1 MNKQIVLGSVKRF
14 KMYYPV
20 LTGIAGLFIL
30 GQIMSPGFASVS
42 NINTILA
49 LASIL
54 AMAAIGQSLVIF
66 AGEFGI
72 DLSLGA
78 IMSTGVL
85 ITSIVTGGEND
96 KIWLAVLATIGIG
109 MAYGFINGV
118 GVQMIKI
125 PPLAMT
131 LVMATVI
138 NGIALAFTNGH
149 PPTKV
154 PKALKMIGRPL
165 IGNVRT
171 ITVIV
176 FVVLILTQLFLTCS
190 RYGRTLFLV
199 GSNRKAARL
208 SGIRVNAVVISAYT
222 LAGIYACVSGV
233 LLVGWVGNGQM
244 GMGNSY
250 TMMSVAASVIGG
262 AKLSGGHGTV
272 VGTSLGAI
280 VIILMS
286 NLLIAAGLSA
296 GVRTFFEGIILIL
309 ILLANNRAPKLRA

>member
-1 MNKQIVLGSVKRF
+1 MRSRLAVGKKYLHMYGPVLAGIVGLFVMGQIV
-14 KMYYPV
+14 
-20 LTGIAGLFIL
+20 
-30 GQIMSPGFASVS
+30 SPGFASAN

-54 AMAAIGQSLVIF
+54 AVVAIGQSFVIF

-85 ITSIVTGGEND
+85 LTSIITEGNNG
-96 KIWLAVLATIGIG
+96 KIWLAVLATVAVG
-109 MAYGFINGV
+109 MVYGFINGV
-118 GVQMIKI
+118 GVQLVKI

-154 PKALKMIGRPL
+154 PKMLKMIGRPL
-165 IGNVRT
+165 IGNIRT

-176 FVVLILTQLFLTCS
+176 GLILILTQVFLTYS
-190 RYGRTLFLV
+190 RYGRTLYLV
-199 GSNRKAARL
+199 GSNRKASML
-208 SGIRVNAVVISAYT
+208 SGIHVNIVVLSAYT

-233 LLVGWVGNGQM
+233 LLIGWVGNGQM
-244 GMGNSY
+244 GMGEPY

-272 VGTSLGAI
+272 IGTGLGAI
-280 VIILMS
+280 VIVLMS

-296 GVRTFFEGIILIL
+296 GVRTFFEGMILIL
-309 ILLANNRAPKLRA
+309 ILLVNNRAPKLRS

>member
-1 MNKQIVLGSVKRF
+1 MNRQWTLVAAKHYG
-14 KMYYPV
+14 PV
-20 LTGIAGLFIL
+20 LLGIVGLFGL
-30 GQIMSPGFASVS
+30 GQLMSPGFASLG
-42 NINTILA
+42 NINTVLA

-54 AMAAIGQSLVIF
+54 AMASIGQSLVIF
-66 AGEFGI
+66 AGEYGI

-85 ITSIVTGGEND
+85 VTSILTDGNNGR
-96 KIWLAVLATIGIG
+96 IWLAVIAAIGIG
-109 MAYGFINGV
+109 LLYGTVNGI
-118 GVQMIKI
+118 GVQLVRI

-138 NGIALAFTNGH
+138 NGIALAVTNGH

-165 IGNVRT
+165 IGNLRT

-176 FVVLILTQLFLTCS
+176 ILVLVLTQIFLTFS

-199 GSNRKAARL
+199 GSNRKASAL
-208 SGIRVNAVVISAYT
+208 SGIRVNAVVISAYA
-222 LAGIYACVSGV
+222 LAGMHACVSGV

-244 GMGNSY
+244 GMGESY

-262 AKLSGGHGTV
+262 AKLSGGHGTL
-272 VGTSLGAI
+272 VGSGLGAV

-296 GVRTFFEGIILIL
+296 GVRTFFEGMILIL
-309 ILLANNRAPKLRA
+309 ILLANNRAAKLRA

>member
-1 MNKQIVLGSVKRF
+1 MNKQMGLRKSKLFQAYAPILI
-14 KMYYPV
+14 
-20 LTGIAGLFIL
+20 GIAGLFIL
-30 GQIMSPGFASVS
+30 GQIMSPGFASVG

-54 AMAAIGQSLVIF
+54 AMVAIGQSLVIF

-78 IMSTGVL
+78 TMSTGVL

-96 KIWLAVLATIGIG
+96 KIWLAVLATIAVG
-109 MAYGFINGV
+109 MVYGVINGV
-118 GVQMIKI
+118 GIQLVKI

-131 LVMATVI
+131 LVMSTVI

-165 IGNVRT
+165 IGNVRA

-176 FVVLILTQLFLTCS
+176 LTVLILTQLFLTYS

-199 GSNRKAARL
+199 GSNRKAAKL
-208 SGIRVNAVVISAYT
+208 SGIRVNTIVISAYT
-222 LAGIYACVSGV
+222 LSGIYACVSGV

-244 GMGNSY
+244 GMGNAY

-262 AKLSGGHGTV
+262 AKLSGGYGTV
-272 VGTSLGAI
+272 IGTSLGSI
-280 VIILMS
+280 IIILMS
-286 NLLIAAGLSA
+286 KLLIAAGLSA
-296 GVRTFFEGIILIL
+296 GVRTFFEGMILIL
-309 ILLANNRAPKLRA
+309 ILLANNRASKLRA